1 MKIAKA
7 ILYTL
12 VGLGALAAFGWFFMS
27 ELGSGRGGDGLAAVV
42 QGPPPGYAIVE
53 RGEMP
58 AAAAAAELE
67 AQALRPG
74 AGKVGIRFSQQGAEI
89 YWLADVQ
96 GDLLEERRAGPSGTR
111 LQTVW
116 RGAVRERLRWA
127 YDHGDFTVPGL
138 APPERR
144 NLYH

>member
-1 MKIAKA
+1 MKLAKA

-12 VGLGALAAFGWFFMS
+12 IGLGALAAFGWFFVS
-27 ELGSGRGGDGLAAVV
+27 ELGSGRSSDGLAAVV
-42 QGPPPGYAIVE
+42 QGPPPGYDIVE
-53 RGEMP
+53 RGEMS

-74 AGKVGIRFSQQGAEI
+74 ADKVGVRFAQQGAEI

-96 GDLLEERRAGPSGTR
+96 GDLIEERRAGPSGTR
-111 LQTVW
+111 LETVW
-116 RGAVRERLRWA
+116 RGAIRERLRWA
-127 YDHGDFTVPGL
+127 RDHGDFTVPGL
-138 APPERR
+138 AAPERK

>member
-7 ILYTL
+7 LLYAL

-27 ELGSGRGGDGLAAVV
+27 ELGSGGSGDGLAAVV
-42 QGPPPGYAIVE
+42 QGPPPGYAIVA
-53 RGEMP
+53 RGPMSP
-58 AAAAAAELE
+58 AAAAAELE

-74 AGKVGIRFSQQGAEI
+74 AGKVGVRFERQGAEI
-89 YWLADVQ
+89 YWLADLQ
-96 GDLLEERRAGPSGTR
+96 AHRLEEREAGPSGTR

-116 RGAVRERLRWA
+116 QGAVRERLRWA
-127 YDHGDFTVPGL
+127 RVHGDFNVPGL
-138 APPERR
+138 APPEQR